1 MIVLGLTGSI
11 GMGKSTAA
19 GMLRRLGVPLF
30 DADAVV
36 HRLLGPGGE
45 AVARGRGGCFP
56 GCATRPARS
65 TGAGSDSAC
74 SAIRRRCG
82 GSRRSCTRWCVPAET
97 RFVGQARARR
107 ESLVVLDI
115 PLLFETGGPSACD
128 YVLVVSAPARVQ
140 RERVMRR
147 PGMTESRFASILR
160 AQMPDRE
167 KRRRAD
173 FVVPTG
179 LGRGL
184 TFRRLRRV
192 VSRAAAG
199 CEGPCGAAQHG
210 EEDDARNRDRHRDH
224 RPRSRVTDTASSRS
238 PASN

>member
-1 MIVLGLTGSI
+1 VIVLGLTGSI

-30 DADAVV
+30 DADAAV
-36 HRLLGPGGE
+36 HRLLGPGGD
-45 AVARGRGGCFP
+45 AVAAVEQAFP
-56 GCATRPARS
+56 GVRDD
-65 TGAGSDSAC
+65 TGAIDRHRLGMRVFGDPAALRRLE
-74 SAIRRRCG
+74 AILHPMVRQ
-82 GSRRSCTRWCVPAET
+82 AET
-97 RFVGQARARR
+97 RFVRRAEARR
-107 ESLVVLDI
+107 ERLVVLDI
-115 PLLFETGGPSACD
+115 PLLYETGAPERCD

-147 PGMTESRFASILR
+147 PGMTDSRLASILR

-184 TFRRLRRV
+184 TFRRLRQV
-192 VSRAAAG
+192 VA
-199 CEGPCGAAQHG
+199 EL
-210 EEDDARNRDRHRDH
+210 RHRQTDC
-224 RPRSRVTDTASSRS
+224 RAEGMFVVGRSARGRLCGKS
-238 PASN
+238 

>member
-19 GMLRRLGVPLF
+19 GMLRRLGVRLF

-36 HRLLGPGGE
+36 HCLLASGGKAVAAVDRAFPGVCDDTGAVDRRRLGQRVFGDPAALRRLE
-45 AVARGRGGCFP
+45 AILHPMVRHAESCFVAQARGR
-56 GCATRPARS
+56 RDR
-65 TGAGSDSAC
+65 
-74 SAIRRRCG
+74 
-82 GSRRSCTRWCVPAET
+82 
-97 RFVGQARARR
+97 
-107 ESLVVLDI
+107 LVVLDI
-115 PLLFETGGPSACD
+115 PLLYETGAPERCD

-147 PGMTESRFASILR
+147 PGMTDSRLASILR

-167 KRRRAD
+167 KRRRSD

-179 LGRGL
+179 LGRSV

-192 VSRAAAG
+192 VAELRHRQAACQVGGRLPAG
-199 CEGPCGAAQHG
+199 C
-210 EEDDARNRDRHRDH
+210 
-224 RPRSRVTDTASSRS
+224 
-238 PASN
+238 